1 VDHVLGGDYSGEA
14 NIVGVQATLGLG
26 S

>member
-1 VDHVLGGDYSGEA
+1 VDHVLGGDYSGQA

>member
-1 VDHVLGGDYSGEA
+1 VDHVLGGDYSGQA
-14 NIVGVQATLGLG
+14 NIVVVQATLGLG